1 MLKIVR
7 NVTNGIKAD
16 LSSTVWF
23 RDEPSGSCGHVTPK
37 ADESR
42 GVVAGAQGTIMSGSQ
57 HFIDKLN
64 HTEMRGIPR
73 PCRYVTAWLKEGLSE
88 LFGTIYSNKMHLLF
102 GSPFHKNFTVKRA

>member
-42 GVVAGAQGTIMSGSQ
+42 GVVAGAQGTTVSGSRQ
-57 HFIDKLN
+57 LLEEPN
-64 HTEMRGIPR
+64 YTGMRGILR
-73 PCRYVTAWLKEGLSE
+73 PCRYVTTWLKEGL
-88 LFGTIYSNKMHLLF
+88 
-102 GSPFHKNFTVKRA
+102 